1 MWDKR
6 RKNIKILTWDKSESS
21 RILAS
26 MVWVAII
33 SIAKAIRTAA
43 VNKQLL
49 IDDIISPWNVHWF
62 EQRMSRSHEIHQFT
76 IRNSSF
82 FNNTAQRKTKRR
94 ETTIED
100 HGRCAL
106 YCTATSIGRKRAI
119 ATNFKSQRPN
129 GRTVCAL
136 PPHARYL
143 KRGKRFFFSS
153 STKRR
158 NNKQGWRTRRNW
170 TTRSFDVTR
179 RTLGP
184 RINAQDESGEK
195 QTYRMTPHS
204 FRRTCQRYGGWR
216 GTAPSPCL
224 DPRSPHHTTETSLRY
239 TVLSSPLRRV
249 RLSPSL
255 APRVTH
261 SSPRHTLN
269 TPVSRWDS
277 WVVMVVQFSLLQV
290 VFWLE
295 FIPSHSLGIN
305 IGNNM
310 DSTFDK

>member
-49 IDDIISPWNVHWF
+49 IDDIVSPWNVHWF

-170 TTRSFDVTR
+170 QDRSTSRGELSDRESTHKTSQERSKRTEWLHTLFVGRVNDTEDGAELRPLHAWTPVAPTTPPKRVFGIPYCR
-179 RTLGP
+179 L
-184 RINAQDESGEK
+184 
-195 QTYRMTPHS
+195 
-204 FRRTCQRYGGWR
+204 
-216 GTAPSPCL
+216 PSAASDFP
-224 DPRSPHHTTETSLRY
+224 P
-239 TVLSSPLRRV
+239 PLRHALPIAR
-249 RLSPSL
+249 RD
-255 APRVTH
+255 TH
-261 SSPRHTLN
+261 
-269 TPVSRWDS
+269 
-277 WVVMVVQFSLLQV
+277 
-290 VFWLE
+290 
-295 FIPSHSLGIN
+295 
-305 IGNNM
+305 
-310 DSTFDK
+310 